1 MPLTRQFKETV
12 VERIQREPDFAKRL
26 ITEAGALLFSGESA
40 TARLMLRDL
49 VNATMGF
56 EKLGADLD
64 VSPKSLH
71 RMLSANGNPGMNSLS
86 LILSALCSCLNVDPF
101 GRETRPSVGRR
112 RRATVVVGQPKTPK
126 RKPSEKNLVTNEPAS
141 KKRSTKKP
149 STNTKTTQKKS
160 VIKPK
165 KVSA

>member
-12 VERIQREPDFAKRL
+12 VERIQREPDFAKQL

-101 GRETRPSVGRR
+101 GRETRASVGRR
-112 RRATVVVGQPKTPK
+112 RATVAGQPQTQK
-126 RKPSEKNLVTNEPAS
+126 RKPLEKNSVTNEPAS

-149 STNTKTTQKKS
+149 STNTKPTQKKS